1 MLILAVGFIAGNSQY
16 SAAQTTPMVD
26 YDLDDDNLIEV
37 RTAAQFQ
44 AIHHDLDGDGSP
56 TTLSG
61 GGYNVSSW
69 ASAFPNSM
77 PNAGCPLRDH
87 DNNAQTADA
96 RQCIG
101 YELLADVTYSGA
113 NNYIPL
119 GKDGFWGAQEL
130 RAKIVGNGFRVIG
143 PRRGDQFTSGLYY
156 GVVARMGIGSSV
168 EGLGVVNPN
177 FITSSHSVGGITA
190 ELKGTITGSYV
201 QGGQVTMTGHQGGLA
216 GRLSTGNATATE
228 AAYAGKILHS
238 YVRGTSVGN
247 TNNSG
252 GLVGTWNAN
261 SGTNIGLCVNSYF
274 SGNVSGGSN
283 RGLIAGSKSGGT
295 VTNCVGDV
303 TTDNENAWNGASATD
318 NSNHRA
324 SNANMVAATDYNT
337 PATNNPFSAWEDYTE
352 AGVALAA
359 GATRTDFWNFGD
371 GSNLPVHKYWGHDR
385 TLARARTQSGTQTV
399 NLCTRTLAVANEI
412 IRHLKDNVRAPGTT
426 TTPAAVTAL
435 TDCTAASDTRNVSI
449 TNLTNLV
456 YTTEANPINLSPGR
470 TDPASAQLSALDPDD
485 FAYLTNARHFNLSGN
500 SFTTLPNRL
509 FQAIPVRYLDLSDNA
524 LTSLPADLFAGMG
537 SVTATTGNML
547 FLNGNA
553 LTYTGIADRVFD
565 PLTFLNGL
573 DMSDNAL
580 TQINTRWFEQLA
592 NLGRKPATG
601 ATFRDKL
608 GLHLAGNT
616 ITRHFYST
624 KQFTGVI
631 EDAVNYT
638 GPTAADSLHTAIKA
652 AITSA
657 AGGTTPTTLDIDSTD
672 HFDNSAGT
680 PAYLGANDV
689 CPTTGTA
696 GPAGYGYFGA
706 NAPDCY
712 VAPLWSP
719 PYVTGATTA
728 QPAALTGMSYPDLL
742 TFSTAHTVSSS
753 FIAYQVRYR
762 ATPSNPADAWT
773 QDWEVLPISLDAG
786 TKTVTISGL
795 TANTAY
801 QIQMRALST
810 AAGPSTAVAA
820 SRSTLTT
827 PAAPT
832 GLTATTS
839 TTVAASVE
847 LAWTALTV
855 DPGTTESYQYRQ
867 KLSSGSTFGGWT
879 AIPSSDYQTNS
890 FRVSSLTIGS
900 QYDFQIRFIWSTSP
914 SLISVASATASAEA
928 SGVPTPANFSAV
940 PGVARAQIDLSWD
953 AVTGATGYQYRC
965 NPAGTSCTDTWQSA
979 GTGTTHSIMNLMPG
993 ESYSLELRATIGT
1006 GTGEQSTA
1014 ATDTATAQTQPGP
1027 QNLQATTGSNP
1038 GEITVRWTAPS
1049 TGTVAR
1055 YEYRYKQTAQAD
1067 STYTTWEQVDDA
1079 NSDGDRTNDTTQALT
1094 GLLGATEYTIQ
1105 LRVVVTVSPT
1115 VEDESLAVSTTHTTS
1130 PVPAPSGFMANAG
1143 TNPGTV
1149 GMSWTAP
1156 TGVTVLRYELR
1167 NRRGM
1172 GDWTDWTGI
1181 GTTTTH
1187 TATGLFG
1194 GSSHTFELRTFMTGA
1209 GPSVAVSAS
1218 ATPPVLPP
1226 PLGFIASTGDLPG
1239 EIKLSWSMVTGATGY
1254 AFRMKTTTE
1263 NWEEDAVWTAVPG
1276 VSTTSIVVY
1285 QLPPGVAHNIELRA
1299 EAGSVGTS
1307 AVEEALA
1314 TSGGDEVTGDATI
1327 PDGYSIATGTL
1338 PGIITITMPPSEN
1351 PFIFRVRVAGQTA
1364 WSAWASVRPEATDVQ
1379 YDIAGLTPGVEYDIE
1394 LRVFLGSDDGLST
1407 ALTANAVEALELR
1420 GPADFTVTVS
1430 SGTLVL
1436 SWTNPN
1442 SLDAVRYEYRQRLAS
1457 TATWSD
1463 WMSID
1468 HEGARASPQQY
1479 FIPGLESGVAYQ
1491 FEMRIQTSAGVSP
1504 VSTAGATS
1512 RVSLPEIERI
1522 SPEVRE
1528 VTVRAGDQVRLGVNL
1543 YNLQNRLDNS
1553 IVTRSTSLLVFRW
1566 TEVGAGGGT
1575 FASPDNARQVAYTA
1589 PSSPGNYTITAEA
1602 QPDGICSSH
1611 HAEAAAISAV
1621 NRAPCIAT
1629 FTIRVTRAPGPIGP
1643 QADPINPAGAI
1654 PTSMTDASGNPYAV
1668 FTPVEGGTFTGA
1680 GFTVSAGPGA
1690 VPDRTLLGVSAT
1702 VSLLPPSPPVPG
1714 AGMTVAGNFYD
1725 VNGINENGA
1734 STLPDYNLDAPL
1746 TVCLPFPDAFRADLS
1761 DVVAVSRG
1769 VDGSLAILTTKV
1781 RTNNGVLTVCGA
1793 ISNLPTTVA
1802 VAKLGA
1808 VAIPTAT
1815 PTPEV
1820 ETPETGGLA
1829 PTVPLLVLILILGLL
1844 LTGIYRIGRIKGPNP
1859 A

>member
-1 MLILAVGFIAGNSQY
+1 M
-16 SAAQTTPMVD
+16 
-26 YDLDDDNLIEV
+26 

-56 TTLSG
+56 VTLSG

-101 YELLADVTYSGA
+101 YELIKDVTYSGN

-119 GKDGFWGAQEL
+119 GKDGFWFAQEL

-143 PRRGDQFTSGLYY
+143 PRRGDQFSSGLYY
-156 GVVARMGIGSSV
+156 AVVARMGIGSSV

-177 FITSSHSVGGITA
+177 FVTSSHSAGGITA

-201 QGGQVTMTGHQGGLA
+201 QGGEINMTGHQGGIA

-238 YVRGTSVGN
+238 YVRGTSVGSN
-247 TNNSG
+247 GNSG

-261 SGTNIGLCVNSYF
+261 TGTNIGLCLNSYF
-274 SGNVSGGSN
+274 SGTVSGGSN
-283 RGLIAGSKSGGT
+283 RGLIAGQKSGGT

-303 TTDNENAWNGASATD
+303 TTDNENAWNGASATQ
-318 NSNHRA
+318 NTNHRA
-324 SNANMVAATDYNT
+324 SNADMVAVTDYGT
-337 PATNNPFSAWEDYTE
+337 PATNPFDDWDDYSE
-352 AGVALAA
+352 AGAALAS
-359 GATRTDFWNFGD
+359 GTTTDFWNFGD
-371 GSNLPVHKYWGHDR
+371 SSNLPVHKYWGHDR
-385 TLARARTQSGTQTV
+385 TLARARTQSGAQTV
-399 NLCTRTLAVANEI
+399 NLCSRTIAVANEI

-426 TTPAAVTAL
+426 STPAAVTAL
-435 TDCTAASDTRNVSI
+435 TDCSSASDTRNVSI

-456 YTTEANPINLSPGR
+456 YTTEANPFRLDPDRSS
-470 TDPASAQLSALDPDD
+470 PASAQLASLDADD

-509 FQAIPVRYLDLSDNA
+509 FQGVPVRQLDLSNNA
-524 LTSLPADLFAGMG
+524 LTSLPADLFAGIG
-537 SVTATTGNML
+537 SVTDTTDNML

-565 PLTFLNGL
+565 PLTYLNGL
-573 DMSDNAL
+573 DLSGNAL
-580 TQINTRWFEQLA
+580 TQVNTRWFEKLA
-592 NLGRKPATG
+592 NLGRRSAT
-601 ATFRDKL
+601 ATTFRDKL

-631 EDAVNYT
+631 ENAVNYT
-638 GPTAADSLHTAIKA
+638 GSTAADSLHTAIKA
-652 AITSA
+652 AITA
-657 AGGTTPTTLDIDSTD
+657 EAGGTTPTTLDIDSTD

-696 GPAGYGYFGA
+696 GPAGYEYFGVSE
-706 NAPDCY
+706 PDCY
-712 VAPLWSP
+712 ISPKWSP

-728 QPAALTGMSYPDLL
+728 QPAALTGASYPDLI
-742 TFSTAHTVSSS
+742 TVSTAHAVSAS

-762 ATPSNPADAWT
+762 ATPANPADTWT
-773 QDWEVLPISLDAG
+773 QAWEILPITLDAG
-786 TKTVTISGL
+786 TKIASFSGL
-795 TANTAY
+795 TVNTAY
-801 QIQMRALST
+801 QIQMRSLST
-810 AAGPSTAVAA
+810 AAGPSTELQVA
-820 SRSTLTT
+820 RSTLTT

-839 TTVAASVE
+839 TDAAASVE

-855 DPGTTESYQYRQ
+855 DPGTTESYNYRQ
-867 KLSSGSTFGGWT
+867 KLNSASSWGSWT
-879 AIPSSDYQTNS
+879 QIPSSDYQTNS
-890 FRVSSLTIGS
+890 FRVASLTIGS
-900 QYDFQIRFIWSTSP
+900 QYDFQIRFVWSTSP

-928 SGVPTPANFSAV
+928 SGVPTPANFNAV
-940 PGVARAQIDLSWD
+940 PGTARGEIDLSWD
-953 AVTGATGYQYRC
+953 TVTDATGYQFRC

-979 GTGTTHSIMNLMPG
+979 GTGTTHPITGLTAG
-993 ESYSLELRATIGT
+993 EVYMLELRATVGA

-1027 QNLQATTGSNP
+1027 LNLTSTTGSNP
-1038 GEITVRWTAPS
+1038 GEINLSWDAPS
-1049 TGTVAR
+1049 SGTVAS

-1067 STYTTWEQVDDA
+1067 SEYTTWAQVDDA
-1079 NSDGDRTNDTTQALT
+1079 NSDGNRANDETQALT

-1105 LRVVVTVSPT
+1105 LRVVVTISAS
-1115 VEDESLAVSTTHTTS
+1115 VEDRSLAISTTHTTS
-1130 PVPAPSGFMANAG
+1130 PVPAPSNFMVAAG

-1149 GMSWTAP
+1149 AMSWDAP
-1156 TGVTVLRYELR
+1156 SGVTVLRYELR
-1167 NRRGM
+1167 NRRGT
-1172 GDWTDWTGI
+1172 GDWSDWSGI

-1194 GSSHTFELRTFMTGA
+1194 GSSHTFELRTYMTGA

-1226 PLGFIASTGDLPG
+1226 PLAFLASTGALPG
-1239 EIKLSWSMVTGATGY
+1239 EINLSWSAVTGATGY
-1254 AFRMKTTTE
+1254 AFRVKETTE
-1263 NWEEDAVWTAVPG
+1263 NWPEDGTWTAVPG
-1276 VSTTSIVVY
+1276 ASTTRIVVY
-1285 QLPPGVAHNIELRA
+1285 GLTPGVAHNIELRA

-1307 AVEEALA
+1307 AVEEAQA
-1314 TSGGDEVTGDATI
+1314 TTRSNEVTGDAMI
-1327 PDGYSIATGTL
+1327 PTGYSIATGTL
-1338 PGIITITMPPSEN
+1338 PGIITITIPPSEN
-1351 PFIFRVRVAGQTA
+1351 PFIYRTRTSNPGE
-1364 WSAWASVRPEATDVQ
+1364 WSSWTSVRPAATVTQ
-1379 YDIAGLTPGVEYDIE
+1379 YDIPGLTAGVEYDVE
-1394 LRVFLGSDDGLST
+1394 LRVYLGADDGFST
-1407 ALTANAVEALELR
+1407 TLTANAVEALELD
-1420 GPADFTVTVS
+1420 GPADFSVSVS

-1442 SLDAVRYEYRQRLAS
+1442 NLDAVRYEYRQRVAG

-1463 WMSID
+1463 WMSVD
-1468 HEGARASPQQY
+1468 HEGARASAQRH
-1479 FIPGLESGVAYQ
+1479 FIPGLESGVQYQ

-1522 SPEVRE
+1522 TPDVRT

-1543 YNLQNRLDNS
+1543 YNLQNILDNGKS
-1553 IVTRSTSLLVFRW
+1553 SEATSLIVFRW
-1566 TEVGAGGGT
+1566 SEVGAGGGT
-1575 FASPDNARQVAYTA
+1575 FGTPSNARQVVYTA

-1629 FTIRVTRAPGPIGP
+1629 FAIRVTRAPGPIGP
-1643 QADPINPAGAI
+1643 QADPVNPAGAI
-1654 PTSMTDASGNPYAV
+1654 PTSMTDAGGNPYAV
-1668 FTPVEGGTFTGA
+1668 FTPVDGGTFRGE
-1680 GFTVSAGPGA
+1680 GFTVSADAGA
-1690 VPDRTLLGVSAT
+1690 VPDRSLLGVSAT
-1702 VSLLPPSPPVPG
+1702 ISLLPPSPPVPG
-1714 AGMTVAGNFYD
+1714 AGMTVAGNYYD
-1725 VNGINENGA
+1725 VNGINQDGGQPL
-1734 STLPDYNLDAPL
+1734 SDYSLDDPL
-1746 TVCLPFPDAFRADLS
+1746 TVCLPFPQEFRADLS

-1769 VDGSLAILTTKV
+1769 VDGALSILTTKV
-1781 RTNNGVLTVCGA
+1781 RTNAGILTVCGA
-1793 ISNLPTTVA
+1793 VSSLPSTVA

-1808 VAIPTAT
+1808 VVIPT
-1815 PTPEV
+1815 PTP
-1820 ETPETGGLA
+1820 TPTVDTPDAGGTA
-1829 PTVPLLVLILILGLL
+1829 PTAGVLALMLLVGVVL
-1844 LTGIYRIGRIKGPNP
+1844 LTGMRRISRIHLG
-1859 A
+1859 

>member
-1 MLILAVGFIAGNSQY
+1 MLILAVGFVAGNSQY
-16 SAAQTTPMVD
+16 SAAQTTPLVD

-56 TTLSG
+56 VTLSATN
-61 GGYNVSSW
+61 YNVASW

-96 RQCIG
+96 RQCLG
-101 YELLADVTYSGA
+101 YELLADVTYSG
-113 NNYIPL
+113 NNNFVPL
-119 GKDGFWGAQEL
+119 GKDGFWGAAEL

-143 PRRGDQFTSGLYY
+143 PRRGGQFVSGLYY

-168 EGLGVVNPN
+168 EGLGVVNPY
-177 FITSSHSVGGITA
+177 FVTSSHSVGGMTA

-201 QGGQVTMTGHQGGLA
+201 QGGQLTMTGHQGGMA

-238 YVRGTSVGN
+238 YVRGTSVGSSNN
-247 TNNSG
+247 TG

-283 RGLIAGSKSGGT
+283 HGLIAGQKSGGT
-295 VTNCVGDV
+295 VTNCVADSSTDG
-303 TTDNENAWNGASATD
+303 DNEPVWGGASNADNTAYRAT
-318 NSNHRA
+318 
-324 SNANMVAATDYNT
+324 NANMVAVTAYNT
-337 PATNNPFSAWEDYTE
+337 PATNPFNNWEDYTE
-352 AGVALAA
+352 AGVAL
-359 GATRTDFWNFGD
+359 GSSATRTDFWNFGD

-399 NLCTRTLAVANEI
+399 NLCTRTIAVANEI
-412 IRHLKDNVRAPGTT
+412 IRHLKDNVRAPGIT

-435 TDCTAASDTRNVSI
+435 TDCTQASDTRNVSI

-456 YTTEANPINLSPGR
+456 YTTESNPFRLDPDR
-470 TDPASAQLSALDPDD
+470 TSPASAQLSALDPDD

-509 FQAIPVRYLDLSDNA
+509 FQAVPVQYLDLSDNA
-524 LTSLPADLFAGMG
+524 LTSLPADLFAGIG
-537 SVTATTGNML
+537 SVTATDGNML

-580 TQINTRWFEQLA
+580 TQINTRWFEKLV
-592 NLGRKPATG
+592 NLGRRSAT
-601 ATFRDKL
+601 ATAFRDKL
-608 GLHLAGNT
+608 GLHLSGNT

-652 AITSA
+652 AITVA
-657 AGGTTPTTLDIDSTD
+657 AGGTTPTTLDIDSAE
-672 HFDNSAGT
+672 HFDNTAGT

-696 GPAGYGYFGA
+696 GPAGYDYFGVT
-706 NAPDCY
+706 APDCY
-712 VAPLWSP
+712 VSPKWSP
-719 PYVTGATTA
+719 PYVSGATTA
-728 QPAALTGMSYPDLL
+728 QPAALTGVSYPDVI
-742 TFSTAHTVSSS
+742 TVSTAHTVSST

-773 QDWEVLPISLDAG
+773 QDWAILPISLDAG
-786 TKTVTISGL
+786 TKTLTLSGL
-795 TANTAY
+795 TVNTAY
-801 QIQMRALST
+801 QIQMRALSN
-810 AAGPSTAVAA
+810 AAGPSTERLE

-839 TTVAASVE
+839 TTAAASVE
-847 LAWTALTV
+847 LSWTALTV
-855 DPGTTESYQYRQ
+855 DPGTTESYDYRQ
-867 KLSSGSTFGGWT
+867 KLNSSSSWGSWT
-879 AIPSSDYQTNS
+879 PIAGSDYQTNS
-890 FRVSSLTIGS
+890 LQRTGLTVSTS
-900 QYDFQIRFIWSTSP
+900 YDFQIRFNWTS
-914 SLISVASATASAEA
+914 SLTSSASATATATS
-928 SGVPTPANFSAV
+928 SGVPTPTNFNAV

-965 NPAGTSCTDTWQSA
+965 NPAGTSCMDTWQSA
-979 GTGTTHSIMNLMPG
+979 GTGTTHAVTGLMPG

-1027 QNLQATTGSNP
+1027 QNLQATTGTNP
-1038 GEITVRWTAPS
+1038 GEINVSWNAP
-1049 TGTVAR
+1049 TGTIAR
-1055 YEYRYKQTAQAD
+1055 YEYRYKRTAQAD
-1067 STYTTWEQVDDA
+1067 SEYTTWAQVDDA

-1105 LRVVVTVSPT
+1105 VRVVVTLSAT
-1115 VEDESLAVSTTHTTS
+1115 EEDESLAVSTTHTTS
-1130 PVPAPSGFMANAG
+1130 PVPAPTGFMAAAG

-1149 GMSWTAP
+1149 GLSWSA
-1156 TGVTVLRYELR
+1156 VTNALRYELR
-1167 NRRGM
+1167 SRRGM

-1209 GPSVAVSAS
+1209 GASVAVSAS
-1218 ATPPVLPP
+1218 ATPPVLGA
-1226 PLGFIASTGDLPG
+1226 PLGFRARTGALPG
-1239 EIKLSWSMVTGATGY
+1239 EIDLAWSAVTGATGFEY
-1254 AFRMKTTTE
+1254 RVKTTSE
-1263 NWEEDAVWTAVPG
+1263 NWPAEDAWMSITGASTISLTLSGLTPG
-1276 VSTTSIVVY
+1276 VSHDV
-1285 QLPPGVAHNIELRA
+1285 ELRA
-1299 EAGSVGTS
+1299 VAGSVGTS
-1307 AVEEALA
+1307 AVRESVA
-1314 TSGGDEVTGDATI
+1314 TSQTDEVTGDATL

-1338 PGIITITMPPSEN
+1338 PGIITITIPPSTN
-1351 PFIFRVRVAGQTA
+1351 PFIYRTRTSDSGA
-1364 WSAWASVRPEATDVQ
+1364 WSAWTSVRPAATDTQ
-1379 YDIAGLTPGVEYDIE
+1379 HDIPDLTPGVEYYVE
-1394 LRVFLGSDDGLST
+1394 LRAYLGADDGFSAALSVT
-1407 ALTANAVEALELR
+1407 GVEALELD
-1420 GPADFTVTVS
+1420 GPADFTVSVS

-1436 SWTNPN
+1436 RWTNPN
-1442 SLDAVRYEYRQRLAS
+1442 SLDALRYEYRQRAAG

-1463 WMSID
+1463 WTSVD
-1468 HEGARASPQQY
+1468 HEGARDSQQQL
-1479 FIPGLESGVAYQ
+1479 FIPGLESGVEYS

-1512 RVSLPEIERI
+1512 RVSLPEIQRI
-1522 SPEVRE
+1522 VPEVRE

-1543 YNLQNRLDNS
+1543 YNLQDRLDNAKA
-1553 IVTRSTSLLVFRW
+1553 TAMGALLVFRW

-1575 FASPDNARQVAYTA
+1575 FGTPNNARQVAYTA

-1602 QPDGICSSH
+1602 QPDGICSTH
-1611 HAEAAAISAV
+1611 HDEASAISAA

-1668 FTPVEGGTFTGA
+1668 FTPAEGGTFRGD
-1680 GFTVSAGPGA
+1680 GFTVSAAAGA
-1690 VPDRTLLGVSAT
+1690 VPDRSLLGVSAT
-1702 VSLLPPSPPVPG
+1702 ISLLPPSPPVPG
-1714 AGMTVAGNFYD
+1714 AGMTVAGNYYD
-1725 VNGINENGA
+1725 VNGINQDGGQPL
-1734 STLPDYNLDAPL
+1734 SDYSLDDPL
-1746 TVCLPFPDAFRADLS
+1746 TVCLPFPNEFRADLS
-1761 DVVAVSRG
+1761 DVVVVSRG
-1769 VDGSLAILTTKV
+1769 VDGALSILTTKV
-1781 RTNNGVLTVCGA
+1781 RTNSGVLTVCGA
-1793 ISNLPTTVA
+1793 VSALPSTVA

-1808 VAIPTAT
+1808 VVIPTAT
-1815 PTPEV
+1815 PTPTV
-1820 ETPETGGLA
+1820 ENPDAGGTA
-1829 PTVPLLVLILILGLL
+1829 PTAAVLALTLLLGVLL
-1844 LTGIYRIGRIKGPNP
+1844 LTGISRMGGTGRSNP